1 MEIVTDRMPRVV
13 PLDDAGSFAWIALP
27 DESMQRAS
35 SAVVTS
41 IGTLVI
47 DPVDFGGLDDALSR
61 LGPVAG
67 VVQLLDRHNR
77 DVAAVAARL
86 SVPVLVPGALAGRG
100 EPLAIPGVQERVVPA
115 IPGWKEAAL
124 WFPERRLLV
133 CAEAIGTAPYYRARD
148 TDVLGVHPFLRMR
161 PPTGALSGVAPS
173 VIVVGHGPPVL
184 DDAASALVAALRQS
198 RRDLPRAWLR
208 GARLIIRRTVRTA
221 RTAPS

>member
-1 MEIVTDRMPRVV
+1 VEIVTDRMMRVFPV
-13 PLDDAGSFAWIALP
+13 DDAGSFAWIAHP
-27 DESMQRAS
+27 DERMQRAS

-47 DPVDFGGLDDALSR
+47 DPVDCGSLDDALSR

-100 EPLAIPGVQERVVPA
+100 EPLAIPGVQERVVLA
-115 IPGWKEAAL
+115 MPGWKEAAL
-124 WFPERRLLV
+124 WFPERGLLV

-161 PPTGALSGVAPS
+161 PPMGALSGVAPS
-173 VIVVGHGPPVL
+173 VIVVGHGPPVV

-221 RTAPS
+221 KTTR